1 LSNFHVDL
9 SGKAAIITGAG
20 AGFGRATA
28 LALSA
33 AGASVLIND
42 LNPDRADDVVDE
54 IHAQGGQAAAFQ
66 ADVCNR
72 FQAAATIE
80 TARESFGRIE
90 LLINAAGTFKA
101 GDALS
106 VDEWDWRRLLDV
118 NITGT
123 FFMSQLMGR
132 VMRDEGGGTMINFT
146 SNNSLYSTRSDGVGY
161 AASKAGIVGLTRQ
174 LATEYAPY
182 KIRVNAVCVGGLDE
196 DDMPAVDAS
205 QIPLGRATSADDVAN
220 AVLFLCSDAA
230 AFITGQ
236 TLTVDGGLSLR

>member
-33 AGASVLIND
+33 AGVAVLVND
-42 LNPDRADDVVDE
+42 LNPDRVDDLTDE
-54 IHAQGGQAAAFQ
+54 IRSQGGQATPFQ
-66 ADVCNR
+66 GDVCNR

-80 TARESFGRIE
+80 KARETYGRIDI
-90 LLINAAGTFKA
+90 LINAAGAFKSGEA
-101 GDALS
+101 FS

-118 NITGT
+118 NLTGA
-123 FFMSQLMGR
+123 FFMSQLLGR
-132 VMRDEGGGTMINFT
+132 VMRDEGGGTIINFT
-146 SNNSLYSTRSDGVGY
+146 SGSDLSDGVGY
-161 AASKAGIVGLTRQ
+161 VAAKAGVIGLTRQ
-174 LATEYAPY
+174 LAAEYGPHN
-182 KIRVNAVCVGGLDE
+182 IRVNAVSIGGLE
-196 DDMPAVDAS
+196 EEDMPSHDAAR
-205 QIPLGRATSADDVAN
+205 IPLGRSASAKDIAH
-220 AVLFLCSDAA
+220 AVLFFCSDAA

>member
-9 SGKAAIITGAG
+9 SGKAAIVTGAG

-33 AGASVLIND
+33 AGTSVLIND

-54 IHAQGGQAAAFQ
+54 IHALGGQAAPFQ
-66 ADVCNR
+66 GDVSNR

-80 TARESFGRIE
+80 HARGIYGRVEI
-90 LLINAAGTFKA
+90 LINAAGAFKSGA
-101 GDALS
+101 ALN

-118 NITGT
+118 NLTGA
-123 FFMSQLMGR
+123 FFMSQLLGR
-132 VMRDEGGGTMINFT
+132 VMRDEGGGSIVSFT
-146 SNNSLYSTRSDGVGY
+146 RQVTGPDGIGF
-161 AASKAGIVGLTRQ
+161 AAAKAGVIGLTRQ
-174 LATEYAPY
+174 LAMEYAPHN
-182 KIRVNAVCVGGLDE
+182 IRVNAVSIGGLDE
-196 DDMPAVDAS
+196 EDMPTVDAS
-205 QIPLGRATSADDVAN
+205 QVPLGRAASAEDVAN